1 MGKAKETDPKKQ
13 VMTQNRKPGRT
24 QALIALAAVL
34 TLVAT
39 SVDARPGRN
48 SNLGSRGARTYEAPA
63 PTNTAP
69 RTAAPMERSAT
80 ERPTAGQP
88 GAAAGLQRPAA
99 PANRGFFGGL
109 AGGLLGAGLIGMLL
123 GGGFFGGLGGFASI
137 LGFLLQVA
145 LIGGLIWLAVRFFRS
160 RNQPA
165 YAGAGNPGGRGPLG
179 RGPLNRSAAPGAASG
194 GHAGTG
200 SGLGSGL
207 GGGAARTAR
216 TPKGVDGIGIGP
228 ADYEAFERLLREIQT
243 GYGREDRAA
252 LRSLTTPEMASY
264 FAEELD
270 ANAARGVVNRIED
283 VRLLQGDLSEA
294 WREGAI
300 DYATVAMRY
309 SLVDYTVDRAGDSV
323 VDGDR
328 TKPTEAVE
336 VWTFRRP
343 AGGGWVLSAIQ
354 QA

>member
-1 MGKAKETDPKKQ
+1 
-13 VMTQNRKPGRT
+13 MTQNRKPRRT

-80 ERPTAGQP
+80 DRPTAGQP

-109 AGGLLGAGLIGMLL
+109 AGGLLGAGLTGMLL

-145 LIGGLIWLAVRFFRS
+145 LIGGLIWLAIRFFRS

-165 YAGAGNPGGRGPLG
+165 YAGAGNSGGRGPSG
-179 RGPLNRSAAPGAASG
+179 QGPLNRNAAPGGYAR
-194 GHAGTG
+194 TG
-200 SGLGSGL
+200 AGL
-207 GGGAARTAR
+207 GGGAARATAK

-228 ADYEAFERLLREIQT
+228 ADYEAFERLLRDIQT

-252 LRSLTTPEMASY
+252 LRSLTTPEVASY
-264 FAEELD
+264 FTEELD

-283 VRLLQGDLSEA
+283 VSLLQGDLSEA
-294 WREGAI
+294 WREGAV

-336 VWTFRRP
+336 VWTFQRP